1 MEIKWPTYEV
11 ANDDAIYA
19 LGVVSINYARFE
31 RTHVWMLAAVANMQ
45 EEHASVFIARTNASD
60 RANVIE
66 TFFKRRSWPQE
77 AAIAIEHYITGMR
90 TLIENRNSLIH
101 ANIVRGPNNQSG
113 LFSLNRRGETK
124 MLSTTTPDIRQVAD
138 DLHTYFNFGHAL
150 ANYIAT
156 EIHHM
161 AREAGMVVANECPP
175 LPAAPTRLVSRP
187 FSPDQLG

>member
-11 ANDDAIYA
+11 ASDDAVYA

-31 RTHVWMLAAVANMQ
+31 RTHVWMLAAVANMA
-45 EEHASVFIARTNASD
+45 EEHATVFIARTNASD
-60 RANVIE
+60 RASVIE

-77 AAIAIEHYITGMR
+77 AATAIKHYMTGMR
-90 TLIENRNSLIH
+90 TLIDNRNSLIH
-101 ANIVRGPNNQSG
+101 ANLVRGYNNHSG

-124 MLSTTTPDIRQVAD
+124 MISTTTPDIRQVAD
-138 DLHTYFNFGHAL
+138 DLHTYFNFGLVL

-161 AREAGMVVANECPP
+161 ARDAGMVVVNECPQ
-175 LPAAPTRLVSRP
+175 LPAAPARLVSRP
-187 FSPDQLG
+187 FQPDPLA